1 MKTCEE
7 MDVVGKGGVGFESKG
22 TLTLGGGWRGS
33 ERHREATFGVGEI
46 VRGSERASRCLAE
59 DK

>member
-1 MKTCEE
+1 MN
-7 MDVVGKGGVGFESKG
+7 VVGEGGVGFESKG

-33 ERHREATFGVGEI
+33 ERHREARFGVDEI
-46 VRGSERASRCLAE
+46 VRGSERASRCLVE